1 MNTNDSA
8 VSAVSADK
16 QNRSKIP
23 SFYKWYMLIFLWGA
37 FFLNQGDRQLFNNVL
52 PLIGAPISDGGLGFD
67 KVTLGKVAT
76 YFTIFYGIFVP
87 FAGFAGDKISKK
99 LVVLTSLTVFSL
111 GTLATGI
118 VPHSELIASWL
129 PGGALLWF
137 SASTLSLLLLVFVRS
152 IATGIGEAFYYP
164 AANSMIALY
173 HSKTRATAMAIHQTA
188 NYTGV
193 VFGGSLSAW
202 IGFTYGWRAAFCL
215 FGIIGLV
222 WALIILFLFR
232 NDRKDMPQL
241 EQERLLE
248 EKKSSGENEPEETT
262 TLIQKEE
269 KANEPE
275 VEKISVGAACL
286 AVLSRPTFY
295 LLSLAFAGM
304 CFVNVG
310 FLTWMPTYLKEHFQV
325 DGALAGF
332 NATFYH
338 HLLAYISVF
347 LAAMASDWLAS
358 RVRNIRM
365 QTEFWGLLLG
375 APFIYWMGASE
386 SLIWV
391 YVALA
396 GFGFFRGIYDSNL
409 VASLFDVIEPKYRS
423 TATGLMFAIAFVLG
437 SFSPWIL
444 AIWANELGDDFGPG
458 LSRLAWVYAGSALL
472 VLISILFFYRRDREK
487 AERNS

>member
-1 MNTNDSA
+1 MNTESNS
-8 VSAVSADK
+8 
-16 QNRSKIP
+16 NPIP
-23 SFYKWYMLIFLWGA
+23 RYYKWYMLIFLWLA

-52 PLIGAPISDGGLGFD
+52 PLIGAPISEGGLGFD

-76 YFTIFYGIFVP
+76 WFTIFYGIFVP
-87 FAGFAGDKISKK
+87 FAGFAGDKIRKK
-99 LVVLTSLTVFSL
+99 MVVFLSLTVFSL

-118 VPHSELIASWL
+118 VPNSEWITANL
-129 PGGALLWF
+129 PGGVYTWCGA
-137 SASTLSLLLLVFVRS
+137 ATLSLLILIAMRS

-164 AANSMIALY
+164 AANSLIALY
-173 HSKTRATAMAIHQTA
+173 HDKTRATAMAIHQTA

-202 IGFTYGWRAAFCL
+202 VGFTYGWRAAFCI
-215 FGIIGLV
+215 FGTIGIV
-222 WALIILFLFR
+222 WAAIIYFLFR
-232 NDRKDMPQL
+232 NDKADALRMAQ
-241 EQERLLE
+241 
-248 EKKSSGENEPEETT
+248 
-262 TLIQKEE
+262 E
-269 KANEPE
+269 KAELEPQAE
-275 VEKISVGAACL
+275 TAPVQAEKISVGHACA

-310 FLTWMPTYLKEHFQV
+310 FLTWMPTYLKEHFNV
-325 DGALAGF
+325 SGTVAGF
-332 NATFYH
+332 NATFWH
-338 HLLAYISVF
+338 HLLAYMSVF
-347 LAAMASDWLAS
+347 LAAGVSDYLAS
-358 RVRNIRM
+358 KVRNIRM

-375 APFIYWMGASE
+375 APFIYWMGATE
-386 SLIWV
+386 NLILV

-444 AIWANELGDDFGPG
+444 AILEKQYEGDFGPG
-458 LSRLAWVYAGSALL
+458 LSMLAWVYVGSALL
-472 VLISILFFYRRDREK
+472 VLISMVLFYNRDRNAAEK
-487 AERNS
+487 NLE